1 MEVDVRTP
9 KGKKLF
15 EWNPE
20 TKTITI
26 VAKKRRYQV
35 ELKNDAGKP
44 DYKVKE
50 QKQIL

>member
-1 MEVDVRTP
+1 MEIDIRTP

-26 VAKKRRYQV
+26 VIKKHRYQV
-35 ELKNDAGKP
+35 EQQSACATKAENG
-44 DYKVKE
+44 
-50 QKQIL
+50 